1 MIYDSNCEAQVVIL
15 QECSII
21 TFPSLH
27 SQVQSNVSAM
37 LQLRDAK
44 ASSVSKPISLF
55 MDDGQPVYLVVQ
67 CIRVPKMCNQHF
79 RL

>member
-1 MIYDSNCEAQVVIL
+1 
-15 QECSII
+15 
-21 TFPSLH
+21 
-27 SQVQSNVSAM
+27 M

-44 ASSVSKPISLF
+44 TSSVSKPVSLF
-55 MDDGQPVYLVVQ
+55 MDEGQPVYLVIQ

>member
-1 MIYDSNCEAQVVIL
+1 M
-15 QECSII
+15 
-21 TFPSLH
+21 SLH
-27 SQVQSNVSAM
+27 SQVQSSVSAV

-44 ASSVSKPISLF
+44 TSISKPVSLF
-55 MDDGQPVYLVVQ
+55 MDDGEPVYLVVQ